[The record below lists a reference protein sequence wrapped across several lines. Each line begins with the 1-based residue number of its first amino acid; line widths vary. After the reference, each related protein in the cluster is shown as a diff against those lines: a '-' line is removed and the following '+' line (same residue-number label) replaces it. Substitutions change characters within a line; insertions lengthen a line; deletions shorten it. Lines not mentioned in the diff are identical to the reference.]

1 MSKGRFLKPEEAPK
15 SQQRRKGKREKENAR
30 RGKGREEKIAMHGCT
45 LSFYNS
51 SFGDCWTLPIKFS
64 KILLDIYNEVPD
76 SLRTADAFPVVASL
90 PPKYSVCEPERQND
104 FCDVKPF

>member
-1 MSKGRFLKPEEAPK
+1 MQEE
-15 SQQRRKGKREKENAR
+15 GKEERENSN
-30 RGKGREEKIAMHGCT
+30 GCT

-64 KILLDIYNEVPD
+64 KIRLDIYNEVPD

-90 PPKYSVCEPERQND
+90 SPKNSVCEPERHND
-104 FCDVKPF
+104 FRDVNLLF